1 MWWGK
6 SNWRY
11 SPDINVWEGKES
23 HMNRTG
29 DIFIGAGGAQF
40 GFQKSSHLQPLASGC
55 KWLQVAA
62 SGCKW
67 LQVAGCG
74 WLWLVVAG
82 CGWLW
87 LVVAGCGW
95 LWLVVAGCGWL
106 WLVVAGCGWCG
117 WCGWLWLRGKWLQVA
132 SRGCLWLEVAA
143 WASDSK
149 WLQVAA
155 SGCEWLRGCL
165 SKQLFSIEVSK
176 LEKAMVLNLSL
187 FFQDLNA
194 RAEEWWHIARQ
205 FVIRSD
211 FCRPKTDVMAA
222 PQKIET

>member
-55 KWLQVAA
+55 KWLQVA
-62 SGCKW
+62 
-67 LQVAGCG
+67 GCG

-95 LWLVVAGCGWL
+95 LWLVVAGCGCVASGCKWL
-106 WLVVAGCGWCG
+106 LVAACGW
-117 WCGWLWLRGKWLQVA
+117 KWLLGQVTA
-132 SRGCLWLEVAA
+132 SGC
-143 WASDSK
+143 K

-155 SGCEWLRGCL
+155 NGYVAACPSSYFPSKSQNLKKQWFWICHFFFKIWMRELRNDGIL
-165 SKQLFSIEVSK
+165 RDNS
-176 LEKAMVLNLSL
+176 
-187 FFQDLNA
+187 
-194 RAEEWWHIARQ
+194 
-205 FVIRSD
+205 
-211 FCRPKTDVMAA
+211 
-222 PQKIET
+222 

>member
-1 MWWGK
+1 MF
-6 SNWRY
+6 
-11 SPDINVWEGKES
+11 EKEK
-23 HMNRTG
+23 RAIWIELE
-29 DIFIGAGGAQF
+29 IFSLAQEVRNLVF
-40 GFQKSSHLQPLASGC
+40 KKAATCSHLQVAASGC

-87 LVVAGCGW
+87 LVVAG
-95 LWLVVAGCGWL
+95 
-106 WLVVAGCGWCG
+106 
-117 WCGWLWLRGKWLQVA
+117 CGWLWLRGKWLQVA